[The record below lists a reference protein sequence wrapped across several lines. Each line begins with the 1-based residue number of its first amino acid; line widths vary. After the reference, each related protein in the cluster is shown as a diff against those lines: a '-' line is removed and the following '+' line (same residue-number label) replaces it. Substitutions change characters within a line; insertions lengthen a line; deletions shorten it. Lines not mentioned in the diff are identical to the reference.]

1 MVSIMGLKE
10 YSSIQIILVE
20 NSLSTVLII
29 NTERS
34 TGVEWAYPYPFPMCT
49 H

>member
-20 NSLSTVLII
+20 SSLSTVLII
-29 NTERS
+29 NTERF
-34 TGVEWAYPYPFPMCT
+34 TGVECLYPYPFPMRT

>member
-34 TGVEWAYPYPFPMCT
+34 TGVKWMYPSVFPMRT

>member
-20 NSLSTVLII
+20 NSSSTVLII

-34 TGVEWAYPYPFPMCT
+34 TGVEWVYLYLFPMPT